1 MVLENTSPNSHLVR
15 SLGNGFLCFIGNVR
29 KVLSMKKVRAF
40 VGVGLVG
47 CTREEEFEFEDD
59 TTDEEIEEE
68 IKEWIW
74 TYVDYGWNEK

>member
-1 MVLENTSPNSHLVR
+1 
-15 SLGNGFLCFIGNVR
+15 
-29 KVLSMKKVRAF
+29 MKKVRAF

-47 CTREEEFEFEDD
+47 CIREEEFEFEDD